1 MSASIVSG
9 YAFGAGHL
17 SPSLWK
23 VETQYKSN
31 GNVCHP
37 NRWFFSSPPSVF
49 FRRCKNYPR
58 VLGPWIHHH
67 IFTKGFSY
75 ILKGSIILDSG
86 NVLHLK
92 GVLLDGELMVMFGGA
107 IEKGKFSFLE
117 WSLIWIIIF
126 LWVKSQ
132 WLIST
137 TSLWNKRNFCSQCA
151 TINVLIRNF
160 LEYWCLIRRLS
171 TPHILG
177 INS

>member
-31 GNVCHP
+31 GNVCLP

-49 FRRCKNYPR
+49 CHCKNYPR

-67 IFTKGFSY
+67 IFTKGYSY

-92 GVLLDGELMVMFGGA
+92 GYFWSGNWWRCFGEGGCRERKVLV
-107 IEKGKFSFLE
+107 LE

-126 LWVKSQ
+126 SWVKSVSSLFKLLHFEKKEIQ
-132 WLIST
+132 TSAVRVPPLIC
-137 TSLWNKRNFCSQCA
+137 WWGAF
-151 TINVLIRNF
+151 
-160 LEYWCLIRRLS
+160 
-171 TPHILG
+171 
-177 INS
+177 